1 MTKFKINQKEA
12 NELKGNYQFKS
23 PYHKSKKMLPF
34 NVLGSVSFNE
44 DYPIEVYTVEYSGY
58 TKKDH
63 YGSYKAEVIREFIK
77 SGFLTK
83 V

>member
-1 MTKFKINQKEA
+1 MTNFEINRKEA

-23 PYHKSKKMLPF
+23 PYHKGKKMLPF
-34 NVLGSVSFNE
+34 NVLGFSFNE
-44 DYPIEVYTVEYSGY
+44 DYPIEVYTVEYRGY

-63 YGSYKAEVIREFIK
+63 YGNYKTEVIREFIE